1 METIYPAD
9 SPLAAYLEGE
19 GEYEPFAEDSD
30 TRYDAGSDTND
41 DSHSQPSFA
50 PPPSASPRPRFKI
63 AKIPE
68 VVHQQQQQQQSR
80 PAQNALARIH
90 DAWSTA
96 VNSRLGRADNERFLE
111 HFRYTIVASQ
121 LLNEYLDHGSL
132 HPDAVL
138 PPNVDGAAEQREES
152 HYDCVGLY
160 GATAATLGAMLVALL
175 IDQLGKSRLGHWLSA
190 GRAMMGL
197 VMLLL
202 VGFVG
207 YRYNRRRR
215 LRWLRQQA
223 VEGVSALTT
232 SWQAFELAC
241 TSSLSFIQEVELVS
255 KGFRLSTPLPPASRI
270 EGSGASRRCN
280 KLRHVLYKA
289 YSSTIP
295 ASTSALNTLIPL
307 IDQDDL
313 ERYYEVYDI
322 SFADARE
329 ALNSNTSLSIFEDD
343 PESLKSLRVLSY
355 RSSILRRITLCA
367 LMSLDADGGHPDF
380 HRWHTT
386 TSTLSLLTPQIS
398 TAATRLRQTLTEME
412 TITVPLTPTRN
423 LSSGTFSP
431 NLQPTRE
438 KIRSQVRGITT
449 LGTGIRGLHAKIQ
462 ILREETSHA
471 IDASEDLTDLGP
483 RLVSQYDAIGEDI
496 QDLLRAWEGGKKA
509 LQTSLS
515 RQENRLSLA
524 SMSSS
529 NGMRSPVSSLGGLTA
544 VDETEPLTASGG
556 GGPDDALNSLTGD
569 PASFKLR
576 KSHPHRSSLP
586 TTSKFSRPSSPSSSP
601 STDPEQPFPVPKKVS
616 EKGALLYEA
625 VALTPSSTMRR
636 QRQRSLAMTREERI
650 ARMNEERE
658 RQASVKMLREANTSM
673 LRELESV
680 IRLREKLGGNEGLK
694 EEDAGIVGKDMQQ
707 DEGGGEIAK
716 EVRLQRVERG
726 RGGSV

>member
-50 PPPSASPRPRFKI
+50 PPPTASPRPRFKT

-68 VVHQQQQQQQSR
+68 VAQQQQPR

-132 HPDAVL
+132 HPDAVM
-138 PPNVDGAAEQREES
+138 PANVDGAAEQHEDAEHGRVS
-152 HYDCVGLY
+152 LY

-190 GRAMMGL
+190 GRATMGL
-197 VMLLL
+197 VVLL
-202 VGFVG
+202 VVGFIG
-207 YRYNRRRR
+207 HRYNRRRR

-307 IDQDDL
+307 VDQDDL

-329 ALNSNTSLSIFEDD
+329 ALNSTTSLSILEDD

-355 RSSILRRITLCA
+355 RSSLLRRITLCA

-423 LSSGTFSP
+423 LSSGTLSP
-431 NLQPTRE
+431 NLQPTRD

-483 RLVSQYDAIGEDI
+483 RLLSQYDAIGEDI

-576 KSHPHRSSLP
+576 KSNHRSSLP
-586 TTSKFSRPSSPSSSP
+586 AKSRPSSPSSSP

-616 EKGALLYEA
+616 GGGGGLLYEA

-680 IRLREKLGGNEGLK
+680 IRLREKLGGGNGSEEKLAGDEGVQEK
-694 EEDAGIVGKDMQQ
+694 GETGEN
-707 DEGGGEIAK
+707 EGGGEIAK

-726 RGGSV
+726 RVGSV